1 MRIVIVEDE
10 PLIRL
15 ELEGIVRAAGH
26 DVVGGAATGPDAIGL
41 AERHRPDVILMDIAL
56 DGDMNGIDAAKTIHD
71 RCGIRSL
78 FVSAISAHLR
88 DSADGARPF
97 GFLLK
102 PIAAG
107 RLVDALEE
115 IARQLGKTGRT

>member
-1 MRIVIVEDE
+1 
-10 PLIRL
+10 
-15 ELEGIVRAAGH
+15 
-26 DVVGGAATGPDAIGL
+26 
-41 AERHRPDVILMDIAL
+41 MDIAL
-56 DGDMNGIDAAKTIHD
+56 EGDMNGIDAAKTIHD

-88 DSADGARPF
+88 DSADAARPF

-115 IARQLGKTGRT
+115 IARQLGKLGRT